1 MAFTILPFQASALL
15 NVITQGD
22 YEYLIDEETLSAAVT
37 GLSNSQATLTDPV
50 IVDKIIVSGIAYKV
64 TKIYKW
70 AFQDKNL
77 HGTLTLPNTLESIGM
92 GSFEGCKQLTGEL
105 VLPESIISIGE
116 RAFSECSGFT
126 GSLTIPSSVNTIEAS
141 TFYGCSGFNGTLTI
155 PSSVN
160 TIGEGAFA
168 ECSGFTGSLTIPS
181 SVKTI
186 EEYAFKGCSGFTG
199 SLTIPSSV
207 KAIEKYTFYG
217 CSGFNGTLT
226 IPSSVNTIGEG
237 AFAECSGFTGSL
249 TIPSSVKTIEEYAF
263 KGCSGF
269 TGSLTIPSSVKT
281 IEKYTFYGCSG
292 FNGTLTIPNSVT
304 TIGEWAF
311 RACSS
316 FTGSLSIP
324 NSVTAIGEE
333 AFYGCSGFNGT
344 LTISNSL
351 QTIESC
357 VFQDCTGFTGSLSIP
372 NSVQTIGRSAFSG
385 CSGFTG
391 SLNLPNSIHTIDLCA
406 FYGCSGLSGTLSIPN
421 SVQSIGDCAFS
432 DCSGF
437 TGNLTIPNSIQT
449 IESSVFRDC
458 TGFTGTLTIPN
469 SVQSIGESAFS
480 GCSGLSGT
488 LSIPGSVNTIGKYAF
503 YKCSGFNGSL
513 TIPTSVTTIG
523 EYAFYECSGFN
534 GFLTIPNSVK
544 SIGKYAFYKCTEF
557 TGALTI
563 PNSVNSIGEYAF
575 AKCSGFTGSLT
586 ISSALNII
594 DKRVFEGCK
603 GFTSNLIIP
612 ISVQT
617 IGEGAFYLCSGFTG
631 SLTIP
636 DSVNIIGEDAFYGC
650 SGFNGSLTIS
660 NSVQS
665 IESYAFS
672 DCSGFTGPLIIP
684 GSVQTIGYAAFS
696 RCSGFTGPLTIPN
709 SVQTIGNFAFYGCTG
724 FTGSLTIPNSVQ
736 RIGWYAF
743 SDCRGFTGTLTI
755 PDSVTFIGEYAFNG
769 CRGFTGTLTIPI
781 SVKTI
786 EPYAFWYCKFNKIE
800 ALNTNPPEAK
810 ENSFVS
816 LYSIP
821 LYVQKESVN
830 AYKTAPEW
838 ERFRQILPLAD
849 GSTNITLNKS
859 ELELQVGQ
867 TERLIATIT
876 PEDAAANVIWSVN
889 NEDKKII
896 SIDQTGLVTALTPGS
911 CVLSATVGEASA
923 NCLVTVIPVPASSI
937 RINIPDTEI
946 LVGDKITLTAT
957 IKPENVTNPSI
968 VWESEDTDIA
978 TINKDTGELIAISPG
993 EVNISATCGNIKDT
1007 AIITVNPI
1015 KPSAISINVQD
1026 IILIVGQKETLKA
1039 TITPEN
1045 TTDKSV
1051 SWSSGDMD
1059 IATVAADGTV
1069 TAMSV
1074 GSTSITATCGEV
1086 SASCEV
1092 TVKPVPASTVTIK
1105 VPDAEIYV
1113 GDKLTL
1119 TATVAPD
1126 NTTDKT
1132 VMWGSSTPDIA
1143 YIDAETGELTALAP
1157 GVAKITATCGEVSAS
1172 CEVTVKPVPAS
1183 TVTIKVP
1190 DAEIYVGDKL
1200 TLTATVAPDNTTDKR
1215 VMWGSLTPD
1224 IASIDAETGELTAL
1238 VPGEAKIT
1246 ATCGEICSSATIT
1259 VKPVPATSISLSAE
1273 DLTLLV
1279 GQSGRL
1285 TAKISP
1291 DNTTD
1296 RTIVWK
1302 SDNESVAI
1310 VSSNGLVTAISAGT
1324 ASVTAT
1330 CGSVTATCRV
1340 TVNARPETPK
1350 QYIRKGNGASCT
1362 FVVIMNLTDEQL
1374 AKEGYNFAYGYTD
1387 IHGTDII
1394 ISTTGLRYCH
1404 TSAQIYND
1412 SGNDFW
1418 VYAYWKKEDGSI
1430 VSSMRRHLD
1439 GHIDEEFE
1447 INALNEYLSRSV
1459 NYEDPENWIQPTQNG
1474 AKICLTSNYNT
1485 GLYVHTMDGMTVLS
1499 KFYERG
1505 ILVQEE
1511 LISGQFVPGTY
1522 VVTVVSGEIK
1532 KSKKIIVR

>member
-1 MAFTILPFQASALL
+1 MLKLINRKTAVIRGLILMAFTLLPFQASALL
-15 NVITQGD
+15 RISQGD

-50 IVDKIIVSGIAYKV
+50 IVDKIIVSGITYKV
-64 TKIYKW
+64 TKIYNW

-105 VLPESIISIGE
+105 VLPESIISIGK

-126 GSLTIPSSVNTIEAS
+126 GSFTIPSSVNTIEAS
-141 TFYGCSGFNGTLTI
+141 
-155 PSSVN
+155 
-160 TIGEGAFA
+160 
-168 ECSGFTGSLTIPS
+168 
-181 SVKTI
+181 
-186 EEYAFKGCSGFTG
+186 
-199 SLTIPSSV
+199 
-207 KAIEKYTFYG
+207 TFYG

-333 AFYGCSGFNGT
+333 AFYGCSGFNGA

-351 QTIESC
+351 QTIEPC
-357 VFQDCTGFTGSLSIP
+357 VFQDCTGFTGSLTIP

-391 SLNLPNSIHTIDLCA
+391 SLILPNSIHTIDLCA

-469 SVQSIGESAFS
+469 SVQSIGDSAFS
-480 GCSGLSGT
+480 GCSSLSGT
-488 LSIPGSVNTIGKYAF
+488 LSIPGSVNTIGKQAF
-503 YKCSGFNGSL
+503 YKCS
-513 TIPTSVTTIG
+513 
-523 EYAFYECSGFN
+523 
-534 GFLTIPNSVK
+534 
-544 SIGKYAFYKCTEF
+544 
-557 TGALTI
+557 
-563 PNSVNSIGEYAF
+563 
-575 AKCSGFTGSLT
+575 
-586 ISSALNII
+586 
-594 DKRVFEGCK
+594 
-603 GFTSNLIIP
+603 
-612 ISVQT
+612 
-617 IGEGAFYLCSGFTG
+617 
-631 SLTIP
+631 
-636 DSVNIIGEDAFYGC
+636 
-650 SGFNGSLTIS
+650 
-660 NSVQS
+660 
-665 IESYAFS
+665 
-672 DCSGFTGPLIIP
+672 
-684 GSVQTIGYAAFS
+684 
-696 RCSGFTGPLTIPN
+696 
-709 SVQTIGNFAFYGCTG
+709 G
-724 FTGSLTIPNSVQ
+724 FTGSLTIPNSVNT
-736 RIGWYAF
+736 IGEHTFAGC
-743 SDCRGFTGTLTI
+743 SGFTGSLTI
-755 PDSVTFIGEYAFNG
+755 PSSVNTIGEGAFAG
-769 CRGFTGTLTIPI
+769 CSGFTGSLTIPI

-786 EPYAFWYCKFNKIE
+786 EPYAFMDCKFNKIE

-810 ENSFVS
+810 EFSFAW
-816 LYSIP
+816 LYSLP
-821 LYVQKESVN
+821 LYVPKESVN
-830 AYKTAPEW
+830 IYKTAPEW
-838 ERFRQILPLAD
+838 KLFTQILPLAD

-1143 YIDAETGELTALAP
+1143 SIDAETGELTALAP

-1183 TVTIKVP
+1183 TVTVKIP

-1215 VMWGSLTPD
+1215 VMWGCSTPD

-1238 VPGEAKIT
+1238 APGVAKIT
-1246 ATCGEICSSATIT
+1246 ATCGEVCGSATVT
-1259 VKPVPATSISLSAE
+1259 VKPVPATSVSLSAE
-1273 DLTLLV
+1273 DLTLMI

-1285 TAKISP
+1285 TATISP

-1330 CGSVTATCRV
+1330 CGSVSATCRV
-1340 TVNARPETPK
+1340 TVNARPETPR
-1350 QYIRKGNGASCT
+1350 QYVRKGNGTSCT

-1459 NYEDPENWIQPTQNG
+1459 NYENPENWIQPTRNG

>member
-1 MAFTILPFQASALL
+1 MLKFIIGKTAVIRGLILMAFTLLPFQASALL
-15 NVITQGD
+15 RISQGD
-22 YEYLIDEETLSAAVT
+22 YEYLIDEETLSATVA

-126 GSLTIPSSVNTIEAS
+126 GSFTIPSSVNTIEAS
-141 TFYGCSGFNGTLTI
+141 
-155 PSSVN
+155 
-160 TIGEGAFA
+160 
-168 ECSGFTGSLTIPS
+168 
-181 SVKTI
+181 
-186 EEYAFKGCSGFTG
+186 
-199 SLTIPSSV
+199 
-207 KAIEKYTFYG
+207 TFYG

-333 AFYGCSGFNGT
+333 AFYGCSGFNGA

-351 QTIESC
+351 QTIEPC
-357 VFQDCTGFTGSLSIP
+357 VFQDCTGFTGSLTIP

-391 SLNLPNSIHTIDLCA
+391 SLILPNSIHTIDLCA

-469 SVQSIGESAFS
+469 SVQSIGNSAFS
-480 GCSGLSGT
+480 GCSSLSGT
-488 LSIPGSVNTIGKYAF
+488 LSIPGSVNTIGKQAF
-503 YKCSGFNGSL
+503 SKCS
-513 TIPTSVTTIG
+513 
-523 EYAFYECSGFN
+523 
-534 GFLTIPNSVK
+534 
-544 SIGKYAFYKCTEF
+544 
-557 TGALTI
+557 
-563 PNSVNSIGEYAF
+563 
-575 AKCSGFTGSLT
+575 
-586 ISSALNII
+586 
-594 DKRVFEGCK
+594 
-603 GFTSNLIIP
+603 
-612 ISVQT
+612 
-617 IGEGAFYLCSGFTG
+617 
-631 SLTIP
+631 
-636 DSVNIIGEDAFYGC
+636 
-650 SGFNGSLTIS
+650 
-660 NSVQS
+660 
-665 IESYAFS
+665 
-672 DCSGFTGPLIIP
+672 
-684 GSVQTIGYAAFS
+684 
-696 RCSGFTGPLTIPN
+696 
-709 SVQTIGNFAFYGCTG
+709 G
-724 FTGSLTIPNSVQ
+724 FTGSLTIPNSVNT
-736 RIGWYAF
+736 IGEHTFAGC
-743 SDCRGFTGTLTI
+743 SGFTGSLTI
-755 PDSVTFIGEYAFNG
+755 PSSVNTIGEWAFAG
-769 CRGFTGTLTIPI
+769 CSGFTGSLTIPI

-786 EPYAFWYCKFNKIE
+786 EPYAFMDCKFNKIE

-810 ENSFVS
+810 EFSFAW
-816 LYSIP
+816 LYSLP
-821 LYVQKESVN
+821 LYVPKESVN
-830 AYKTAPEW
+830 IYKTAPEW
-838 ERFRQILPLAD
+838 KLFTQILPLAD

-937 RINIPDTEI
+937 SINIPDTEI

-1026 IILIVGQKETLKA
+1026 LILIVGQKETLKA

-1105 VPDAEIYV
+1105 VPDAEVYV

-1132 VMWGSSTPDIA
+1132 VMWGCS
-1143 YIDAETGELTALAP
+1143 
-1157 GVAKITATCGEVSAS
+1157 
-1172 CEVTVKPVPAS
+1172 
-1183 TVTIKVP
+1183 
-1190 DAEIYVGDKL
+1190 
-1200 TLTATVAPDNTTDKR
+1200 
-1215 VMWGSLTPD
+1215 TPD

-1238 VPGEAKIT
+1238 APGEAKIT
-1246 ATCGEICSSATIT
+1246 ATCGEICGSATIT

-1273 DLTLLV
+1273 DLTLMI

-1285 TAKISP
+1285 KATISP

-1296 RTIVWK
+1296 PTIVWK

-1310 VSSNGLVTAISAGT
+1310 VSSNGLVTAVSAGT

-1340 TVNARPETPK
+1340 TVNARPETPE
-1350 QYIRKGNGASCT
+1350 QYVRKGNGTSCT

-1459 NYEDPENWIQPTQNG
+1459 NYEDPENWIQPTHNG

>member
-1 MAFTILPFQASALL
+1 MLKLIIGKTAVIRGLILMAFTLLPFQASALL
-15 NVITQGD
+15 NGITQGD
-22 YEYLIDEETLSAAVT
+22 YIYYIDEETLSATVA

-50 IVDKIIVSGIAYKV
+50 IVDKIIVSGITYKV
-64 TKIYKW
+64 TQIEDW
-70 AFQDKNL
+70 AFLHTHL
-77 HGTLTLPNTLESIGM
+77 HGSLTLPNTLERIGT
-92 GSFEGCKQLTGEL
+92 GSFYNCTQLTGEL
-105 VLPESIISIGE
+105 ILPESIISIGNE
-116 RAFSECSGFT
+116 AFYNCSGFT
-126 GSLTIPSSVNTIEAS
+126 GSLTIPSSVNTIETS
-141 TFYGCSGFNGTLTI
+141 TFYGCSGFNGSLTI

-160 TIGEGAFA
+160 TIGVQAFR
-168 ECSGFTGSLTIPS
+168 
-181 SVKTI
+181 
-186 EEYAFKGCSGFTG
+186 GCSGFTG
-199 SLTIPSSV
+199 SLTIPNSV
-207 KAIEKYTFYG
+207 NTIEVYAFYG
-217 CSGFNGTLT
+217 CSGFNGSLT
-226 IPSSVNTIGEG
+226 IPNSVHTIGEG
-237 AFAECSGFTGSL
+237 AFRACGFTGSL
-249 TIPSSVKTIEEYAF
+249 TIPNSVNTIESEAF
-263 KGCSGF
+263 YGCSGF
-269 TGSLTIPSSVKT
+269 TGSLTIP
-281 IEKYTFYGCSG
+281 
-292 FNGTLTIPNSVT
+292 NSVQT
-304 TIGEWAF
+304 
-311 RACSS
+311 
-316 FTGSLSIP
+316 
-324 NSVTAIGEE
+324 IGEE
-333 AFYGCSGFNGT
+333 AFYGCSGF
-344 LTISNSL
+344 
-351 QTIESC
+351 
-357 VFQDCTGFTGSLSIP
+357 TGSLTIP
-372 NSVQTIGRSAFSG
+372 NSVNTIESAAFYG

-391 SLNLPNSIHTIDLCA
+391 SLTIPNSVHTIGSSAFHGCSGFNGSLNLPNSIQTI
-406 FYGCSGLSGTLSIPN
+406 GSS
-421 SVQSIGDCAFS
+421 AFS
-432 DCSGF
+432 DCTGF
-437 TGNLTIPNSIQT
+437 TGNLTIPSSIKT
-449 IESSVFRDC
+449 IESQTFQRCYGFR
-458 TGFTGTLTIPN
+458 GTLTIPK
-469 SVQSIGESAFS
+469 SVQSIGSSAFY
-480 GCSGLSGT
+480 GCARLSGT
-488 LSIPGSVNTIGKYAF
+488 LSIPGSVNTIG
-503 YKCSGFNGSL
+503 
-513 TIPTSVTTIG
+513 
-523 EYAFYECSGFN
+523 EYAFYNC
-534 GFLTIPNSVK
+534 
-544 SIGKYAFYKCTEF
+544 
-557 TGALTI
+557 
-563 PNSVNSIGEYAF
+563 
-575 AKCSGFTGSLT
+575 GS
-586 ISSALNII
+586 
-594 DKRVFEGCK
+594 
-603 GFTSNLIIP
+603 
-612 ISVQT
+612 
-617 IGEGAFYLCSGFTG
+617 
-631 SLTIP
+631 
-636 DSVNIIGEDAFYGC
+636 
-650 SGFNGSLTIS
+650 
-660 NSVQS
+660 
-665 IESYAFS
+665 
-672 DCSGFTGPLIIP
+672 
-684 GSVQTIGYAAFS
+684 
-696 RCSGFTGPLTIPN
+696 
-709 SVQTIGNFAFYGCTG
+709 

-736 RIGWYAF
+736 NIGKYAF
-743 SDCRGFTGTLTI
+743 SGCSRLSGTLSIPGSVNTIGEYAFDGCRGFTGNLIIPNSVQTIAEGAFSNCSGFTGSLTIPTSVNTIGKNAFSRCSGFNGTLTIPNSVQSIGREAFWYCSGFIGTLTIPNSVTFIGQQAFRGCSGFTGTLTI
-755 PDSVTFIGEYAFNG
+755 PF
-769 CRGFTGTLTIPI
+769 

-786 EPYAFWYCKFNKIE
+786 ESAAFEYCRFNKIE

-810 ENSFVS
+810 IESFYT
-816 LYSIP
+816 LYSLP
-821 LYVQKESVN
+821 LYVPKESVN
-830 AYKTAPEW
+830 IYKTAPEW
-838 ERFRQILPLAD
+838 KLFTQILPLAD

-889 NEDKKII
+889 NEDKEII
-896 SIDQTGLVTALTPGS
+896 SVDQTGLVTALTPGS

-968 VWESEDTDIA
+968 VWESEDIDIA

-993 EVNISATCGNIKDT
+993 DVKISATCGNIKDT

-1069 TAMSV
+1069 TAVSV

-1092 TVKPVPASTVTIK
+1092 TVKPVPASTVTINI
-1105 VPDAEIYV
+1105 PDAEIYV

-1200 TLTATVAPDNTTDKR
+1200 TLTATIAPDNTTDKT
-1215 VMWGSLTPD
+1215 VMWGSSTPN

-1238 VPGEAKIT
+1238 APGEAKIT
-1246 ATCGEICSSATIT
+1246 ATCGEICGSATIT
-1259 VKPVPATSISLSAE
+1259 VKAVPATSIRLSAE

-1279 GQSGRL
+1279 GQSSRL

-1310 VSSNGLVTAISAGT
+1310 VSSNGLVTAVSAGT

-1340 TVNARPETPK
+1340 TVNARPETPE
-1350 QYIRKGNGASCT
+1350 QYVRKGNGASCT

-1418 VYAYWKKEDGSI
+1418 VYAYWKKEDSSI

-1459 NYEDPENWIQPTQNG
+1459 NYENPENWIQPTRNG

-1485 GLYVHTMDGMTVLS
+1485 GLYVHTMDGMMVLS

>member
-1 MAFTILPFQASALL
+1 MNYSKSMLKLIIGKTAVIRGLILMAFTLLPFQASALL
-15 NVITQGD
+15 RISQGD

-50 IVDKIIVSGIAYKV
+50 IVDKIIVSGITYKV
-64 TKIYKW
+64 TKIYNW
-70 AFQDKNL
+70 AFHDKNL

-105 VLPESIISIGE
+105 VLPESIISIGK
-116 RAFSECSGFT
+116 RAFSECSGFNGT
-126 GSLTIPSSVNTIEAS
+126 LIIPSSVNTIEAL

-155 PSSVN
+155 PRSVN

-181 SVKTI
+181 SVSTI
-186 EEYAFKGCSGFTG
+186 GEYAFR
-199 SLTIPSSV
+199 
-207 KAIEKYTFYG
+207 
-217 CSGFNGTLT
+217 
-226 IPSSVNTIGEG
+226 
-237 AFAECSGFTGSL
+237 
-249 TIPSSVKTIEEYAF
+249 
-263 KGCSGF
+263 GCSGF

-292 FNGTLTIPNSVT
+292 FNGTLIIPNSVNTIEEGAFRACSGFTGPLTIPNSVNT
-304 TIGEWAF
+304 
-311 RACSS
+311 
-316 FTGSLSIP
+316 
-324 NSVTAIGEE
+324 IGEE
-333 AFYGCSGFNGT
+333 AFFGCSGFNGA
-344 LTISNSL
+344 LTISNLL

-357 VFQDCTGFTGSLSIP
+357 VFQDCTGFTGSLTIP

-458 TGFTGTLTIPN
+458 NGFTGTLTIPN
-469 SVQSIGESAFS
+469 SVQSIGDCAFS
-480 GCSGLSGT
+480 GCSGLSGI
-488 LSIPGSVNTIGKYAF
+488 LSIPGSVNTIG
-503 YKCSGFNGSL
+503 
-513 TIPTSVTTIG
+513 IQ
-523 EYAFYECSGFN
+523 
-534 GFLTIPNSVK
+534 
-544 SIGKYAFYKCTEF
+544 
-557 TGALTI
+557 
-563 PNSVNSIGEYAF
+563 AF
-575 AKCSGFTGSLT
+575 ANCS
-586 ISSALNII
+586 
-594 DKRVFEGCK
+594 
-603 GFTSNLIIP
+603 
-612 ISVQT
+612 
-617 IGEGAFYLCSGFTG
+617 
-631 SLTIP
+631 
-636 DSVNIIGEDAFYGC
+636 
-650 SGFNGSLTIS
+650 
-660 NSVQS
+660 
-665 IESYAFS
+665 
-672 DCSGFTGPLIIP
+672 
-684 GSVQTIGYAAFS
+684 
-696 RCSGFTGPLTIPN
+696 
-709 SVQTIGNFAFYGCTG
+709 G
-724 FTGSLTIPNSVQ
+724 FTGSLTIPNSVNT
-736 RIGWYAF
+736 IGRQAF
-743 SDCRGFTGTLTI
+743 DNCSGFTGSLTI
-755 PDSVTFIGEYAFNG
+755 PSSVNTIGEGTFFG
-769 CRGFTGTLTIPI
+769 CSGFTGSLTIPI

-786 EPYAFWYCKFNKIE
+786 EPYAFMDCKFNKIE

-810 ENSFVS
+810 EFSFAW
-816 LYSIP
+816 LYSLP
-821 LYVQKESVN
+821 LYVPKESVN
-830 AYKTAPEW
+830 IYKTAPEW
-838 ERFRQILPLAD
+838 KLFTQILPLAD
-849 GSTNITLNKS
+849 GSTNIKLNKS

-889 NEDKKII
+889 NEDKEII
-896 SIDQTGLVTALTPGS
+896 SVDQTGLVTALTPGS
-911 CVLSATVGEASA
+911 CVLSATAGEASA

-968 VWESEDTDIA
+968 VWESENIDIA

-993 EVNISATCGNIKDT
+993 EVKISATCGNIKDT
-1007 AIITVNPI
+1007 AIISVNPI

-1069 TAMSV
+1069 TAVSV

-1132 VMWGSSTPDIA
+1132 VMWGSSTPNIVS
-1143 YIDAETGELTALAP
+1143 IDAETGELTALAP
-1157 GVAKITATCGEVSAS
+1157 GVAKITATCGEVCGS
-1172 CEVTVKPVPAS
+1172 
-1183 TVTIKVP
+1183 
-1190 DAEIYVGDKL
+1190 
-1200 TLTATVAPDNTTDKR
+1200 ATV
-1215 VMWGSLTPD
+1215 
-1224 IASIDAETGELTAL
+1224 
-1238 VPGEAKIT
+1238 
-1246 ATCGEICSSATIT
+1246 T
-1259 VKPVPATSISLSAE
+1259 VKPVPATSVSLSAE
-1273 DLTLLV
+1273 DLTLMI

-1285 TAKISP
+1285 KATISP

-1296 RTIVWK
+1296 PTIVWK

-1310 VSSNGLVTAISAGT
+1310 VSSNGLVTAVSAGT

-1340 TVNARPETPK
+1340 TVNARPETPE
-1350 QYIRKGNGASCT
+1350 QYVRKGNGASCT
-1362 FVVIMNLTDEQL
+1362 FVVMMNLTDAQL

-1459 NYEDPENWIQPTQNG
+1459 NYENPENWIQPTRNG

-1485 GLYVHTMDGMTVLS
+1485 GLYVHAMDGMTVLS

>member
-1 MAFTILPFQASALL
+1 MAFTLLPFQASALL
-15 NVITQGD
+15 RISQGD

-50 IVDKIIVSGIAYKV
+50 IVDKIIVSGITYKV
-64 TKIYKW
+64 TKIYNW
-70 AFQDKNL
+70 AFHDKNL

-92 GSFEGCKQLTGEL
+92 GSFEGCTQLTGEL
-105 VLPESIISIGE
+105 VLPESIISIGK

-126 GSLTIPSSVNTIEAS
+126 GS
-141 TFYGCSGFNGTLTI
+141 FTI

-186 EEYAFKGCSGFTG
+186 EEYAFKGCSGF
-199 SLTIPSSV
+199 
-207 KAIEKYTFYG
+207 
-217 CSGFNGTLT
+217 NGTLT
-226 IPSSVNTIGEG
+226 IPNSVTTIGEW
-237 AFAECSGFTGSL
+237 
-249 TIPSSVKTIEEYAF
+249 AF

-316 FTGSLSIP
+316 FTGSLYIP

-469 SVQSIGESAFS
+469 SVQSIGNSAFS
-480 GCSGLSGT
+480 GCSSLSGT
-488 LSIPGSVNTIGKYAF
+488 LSIPGSVNTIGKQAF
-503 YKCSGFNGSL
+503 YKCSGFTDS
-513 TIPTSVTTIG
+513 
-523 EYAFYECSGFN
+523 
-534 GFLTIPNSVK
+534 
-544 SIGKYAFYKCTEF
+544 
-557 TGALTI
+557 LTI
-563 PNSVNSIGEYAF
+563 PNSVNTIGEHTF
-575 AKCSGFTGSLT
+575 AGCSGFTGS
-586 ISSALNII
+586 
-594 DKRVFEGCK
+594 
-603 GFTSNLIIP
+603 
-612 ISVQT
+612 
-617 IGEGAFYLCSGFTG
+617 
-631 SLTIP
+631 
-636 DSVNIIGEDAFYGC
+636 
-650 SGFNGSLTIS
+650 
-660 NSVQS
+660 
-665 IESYAFS
+665 
-672 DCSGFTGPLIIP
+672 
-684 GSVQTIGYAAFS
+684 
-696 RCSGFTGPLTIPN
+696 
-709 SVQTIGNFAFYGCTG
+709 
-724 FTGSLTIPNSVQ
+724 
-736 RIGWYAF
+736 
-743 SDCRGFTGTLTI
+743 
-755 PDSVTFIGEYAFNG
+755 
-769 CRGFTGTLTIPI
+769 LTIPI

-786 EPYAFWYCKFNKIE
+786 EPYAFMDCKFNKIE

-810 ENSFVS
+810 ELSFAWI
-816 LYSIP
+816 YSRP
-821 LYVQKESVN
+821 LYVPKESVN
-830 AYKTAPEW
+830 IYKTAPEW
-838 ERFRQILPLAD
+838 KRFSQILPLAD

-876 PEDAAANVIWSVN
+876 PKDAAANVIWSVN
-889 NEDKKII
+889 NEDKEII
-896 SIDQTGLVTALTPGS
+896 SVDQTGLVTALTPGS

-923 NCLVTVIPVPASSI
+923 NCLVTVIPVSASSI

-946 LVGDKITLTAT
+946 FVGDKITLTVT

-1069 TAMSV
+1069 TAVSV

-1092 TVKPVPASTVTIK
+1092 TVKPVPASTVTVKI
-1105 VPDAEIYV
+1105 PDAEIYV

-1183 TVTIKVP
+1183 TVTVKIP

-1200 TLTATVAPDNTTDKR
+1200 TLTATVAPDNTTDKT
-1215 VMWGSLTPD
+1215 VMWDCSTPD

-1238 VPGEAKIT
+1238 APGVAKIT
-1246 ATCGEICSSATIT
+1246 ATCGEVCASATVT
-1259 VKPVPATSISLSAE
+1259 VKPVPATSISLSIE

-1285 TAKISP
+1285 TATISP

-1310 VSSNGLVTAISAGT
+1310 VSSNGLVTAVSAGT

-1340 TVNARPETPK
+1340 TVNARPETPE
-1350 QYIRKGNGASCT
+1350 QYVRKGNGASCT

-1447 INALNEYLSRSV
+1447 INALNEYLFRSV
-1459 NYEDPENWIQPTQNG
+1459 NYENPENWIQPTSNG

-1511 LISGQFVPGTY
+1511 LTSGQFVPGTY